1 MRASSC
7 ASTRPPGKSSPGTR
21 ERSPG
26 YWKNPEATARTIDA
40 DGWLHTGDVGEWV
53 DGTYLKITD
62 RMKDIIITAGGKNVA
77 PSEIENALK
86 ASPYIKEA
94 IVIGDARKY
103 LTALIGIE
111 LDTVGHWAQTR
122 KLPYTTY
129 RDLGEK
135 KEVLALVQSI
145 VDEVNERFATG
156 RAGQEVLHA
165 AKGIGPR
172 GRRADRHPEG
182 EAQGDRDDVRRPGR
196 GHVPMTELVQCL
208 VRGLGD
214 GSVYA
219 LLAFGFV
226 IIYKSMGVI
235 SFAQPSLMLAGA
247 VLVTYL
253 VTTVNFYLAVLV
265 AAAAVALLAMGV
277 ERTVLRPMIGKPVFV
292 ISIITLGVDIVIRVV
307 VNAYIG
313 LDVRP
318 VGAPWGLATSR
329 LLGIEVQQRHLI
341 MFVTTMVLVAI
352 LFAFFRYSRMGL
364 AMRAVAFD
372 QEVAL
377 AQGVSVGLVFT
388 LSWAIAGALATVAG
402 VFVSTG
408 AGVDQQL
415 WIIALKALPVII
427 LGGLDSLGGAVIA
440 GLAIGVVESL
450 VATYGPDF
458 APWLGGEFALVTP
471 YLVMMVVL
479 LVRPYGLFGTRE
491 VVRI

>member
-1 MRASSC
+1 
-7 ASTRPPGKSSPGTR
+7 
-21 ERSPG
+21 
-26 YWKNPEATARTIDA
+26 
-40 DGWLHTGDVGEWV
+40 
-53 DGTYLKITD
+53 
-62 RMKDIIITAGGKNVA
+62 
-77 PSEIENALK
+77 
-86 ASPYIKEA
+86 
-94 IVIGDARKY
+94 
-103 LTALIGIE
+103 
-111 LDTVGHWAQTR
+111 
-122 KLPYTTY
+122 
-129 RDLGEK
+129 
-135 KEVLALVQSI
+135 
-145 VDEVNERFATG
+145 
-156 RAGQEVLHA
+156 
-165 AKGIGPR
+165 
-172 GRRADRHPEG
+172 
-182 EAQGDRDDVRRPGR
+182 
-196 GHVPMTELVQCL
+196 
-208 VRGLGD
+208 
-214 GSVYA
+214 
-219 LLAFGFV
+219 
-226 IIYKSMGVI
+226 
-235 SFAQPSLMLAGA
+235 
-247 VLVTYL
+247 VTYL
-253 VTTVNFYLAVLV
+253 VTTVNFYLAVVL
-265 AAAAVALLAMGV
+265 AAATVALLAVGV

-318 VGAPWGLATSR
+318 VGAPWGLSTTR
-329 LLGIEVQQRHLI
+329 VLGIEVQQRHLI
-341 MFVTTMVLVAI
+341 MFFTTMVLVAI

-377 AQGVSVGLVFT
+377 AQGVSVGMVFM

-450 VATYGPDF
+450 VATYGADI

-491 VVRI
+491 VIRI

>member
-1 MRASSC
+1 
-7 ASTRPPGKSSPGTR
+7 
-21 ERSPG
+21 
-26 YWKNPEATARTIDA
+26 
-40 DGWLHTGDVGEWV
+40 
-53 DGTYLKITD
+53 
-62 RMKDIIITAGGKNVA
+62 
-77 PSEIENALK
+77 
-86 ASPYIKEA
+86 
-94 IVIGDARKY
+94 
-103 LTALIGIE
+103 
-111 LDTVGHWAQTR
+111 
-122 KLPYTTY
+122 
-129 RDLGEK
+129 
-135 KEVLALVQSI
+135 
-145 VDEVNERFATG
+145 
-156 RAGQEVLHA
+156 
-165 AKGIGPR
+165 
-172 GRRADRHPEG
+172 
-182 EAQGDRDDVRRPGR
+182 
-196 GHVPMTELVQCL
+196 MTELVQSI

-235 SFAQPSLMLAGA
+235 SFAQPALMLSGA

-253 VTTVNFYLAVLV
+253 VASVNFYLAVVL
-265 AAAAVALLAMGV
+265 AAAAIALLAVGV

-313 LDVRP
+313 LDVRQ
-318 VGAPWGLATSR
+318 VGAPWGLTTSR

-341 MFVTTMVLVAI
+341 MFVTTMVLVTI

-377 AQGVSVGLVFT
+377 AQGVSVGQVFM
-388 LSWAIAGALATVAG
+388 LSWAIAGALATIAG

-415 WIIALKALPVII
+415 WIIAFKALPVII

-450 VATYGPDF
+450 VATYGADI
-458 APWLGGEFALVTP
+458 APWLGGEFSLVTP

-491 VVRI
+491 VIRI

>member
-1 MRASSC
+1 
-7 ASTRPPGKSSPGTR
+7 
-21 ERSPG
+21 
-26 YWKNPEATARTIDA
+26 
-40 DGWLHTGDVGEWV
+40 
-53 DGTYLKITD
+53 
-62 RMKDIIITAGGKNVA
+62 
-77 PSEIENALK
+77 
-86 ASPYIKEA
+86 
-94 IVIGDARKY
+94 
-103 LTALIGIE
+103 
-111 LDTVGHWAQTR
+111 
-122 KLPYTTY
+122 
-129 RDLGEK
+129 
-135 KEVLALVQSI
+135 
-145 VDEVNERFATG
+145 
-156 RAGQEVLHA
+156 
-165 AKGIGPR
+165 
-172 GRRADRHPEG
+172 
-182 EAQGDRDDVRRPGR
+182 
-196 GHVPMTELVQCL
+196 MTELVQCL

-226 IIYKSMGVI
+226 IIFKSMGVI
-235 SFAQPSLMLAGA
+235 SFAQPALMLSGA

-253 VTTVNFYLAVLV
+253 VTTVNFYLAVVL
-265 AAAAVALLAMGV
+265 AAAAVALLAVGV

-313 LDVRP
+313 LDVRQ
-318 VGAPWGLATSR
+318 VGAPWGLSTSR

-377 AQGVSVGLVFT
+377 AQGVSVGFVFA

-450 VATYGPDF
+450 VATYGADI
-458 APWLGGEFALVTP
+458 APWLGGEFSLVTP

-491 VVRI
+491 VIRI

>member
-1 MRASSC
+1 
-7 ASTRPPGKSSPGTR
+7 
-21 ERSPG
+21 
-26 YWKNPEATARTIDA
+26 
-40 DGWLHTGDVGEWV
+40 
-53 DGTYLKITD
+53 
-62 RMKDIIITAGGKNVA
+62 
-77 PSEIENALK
+77 
-86 ASPYIKEA
+86 
-94 IVIGDARKY
+94 
-103 LTALIGIE
+103 
-111 LDTVGHWAQTR
+111 
-122 KLPYTTY
+122 
-129 RDLGEK
+129 
-135 KEVLALVQSI
+135 
-145 VDEVNERFATG
+145 
-156 RAGQEVLHA
+156 
-165 AKGIGPR
+165 
-172 GRRADRHPEG
+172 
-182 EAQGDRDDVRRPGR
+182 
-196 GHVPMTELVQCL
+196 MTELVQCL

-235 SFAQPSLMLAGA
+235 SFAQPALMLSGA

-253 VTTVNFYLAVLV
+253 VTTVNFYLAVVL
-265 AAAAVALLAMGV
+265 AAAAVALLAVGV

-313 LDVRP
+313 LDVRQ
-318 VGAPWGLATSR
+318 VGAPWGLSTTR
-329 LLGIEVQQRHLI
+329 LLGVEVQQRHLI

-377 AQGVSVGLVFT
+377 AQGVSVGVVFA

-450 VATYGPDF
+450 VATYGADI